1 MKETKREVNIVAIVA
16 MCIAAVL
23 IIVVC
28 LAVVFR
34 DKDDGMAGKEA
45 VKATT
50 SEVPG
55 KDKETAGRTETAT
68 TEMKA
73 EKDAGTEK
81 KAVTASGN
89 TEKSTGQTTDTPDNT
104 VPGDAE
110 GTTENKTEAPAPG
123 DNNTEETTTG
133 EATTTERATT
143 ENPATEATT
152 RTTEE
157 ATTREQATT
166 APTTSEPTTECRH
179 DWVAITKTEKVEVES
194 EWDEEIYEERLKCA
208 YCGIDVTGNSDHII
222 TCGELVYD
230 PRADE
235 WFHEGAAAISYQKLI
250 KTVHHP
256 AVYEDQTVTTGYRC
270 SKCGAKK

>member
-1 MKETKREVNIVAIVA
+1 MKDKKKREVNIVAIVA
-16 MCIAAVL
+16 MCIAALL

-28 LAVVFR
+28 LTVVFR
-34 DKDDGMAGKEA
+34 DKGDGSVEKEA
-45 VKATT
+45 VKTT
-50 SEVPG
+50 GELTG
-55 KDKETAGRTETAT
+55 IDKETAGRTETAT

-104 VPGDAE
+104 VPDDAE

-133 EATTTERATT
+133 EAATTQSPTTEET
-143 ENPATEATT
+143 ATEATT

-208 YCGIDVTGNSDHII
+208 YCGIDVTGDIWHIT

-235 WFHEGAAAISYQKLI
+235 WFHEGAAAIGYHKLVE
-250 KTVHHP
+250 TVHHP